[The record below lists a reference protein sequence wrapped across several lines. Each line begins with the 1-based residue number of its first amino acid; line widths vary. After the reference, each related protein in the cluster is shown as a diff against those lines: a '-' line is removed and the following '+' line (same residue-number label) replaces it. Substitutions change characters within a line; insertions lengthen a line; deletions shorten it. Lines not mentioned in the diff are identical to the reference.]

1 MKDNTKFAL
10 FISFISLIGFIII
23 NVISL
28 NRVYNI
34 ETNISDLQVQI
45 TELQE
50 DSANQEEQIDNQ
62 EEQII
67 LLSKFAITTAE
78 IFKEQQKINESLLK
92 GKQYGM

>member
-45 TELQE
+45 TKLQE
-50 DSANQEEQIDNQ
+50 DLINQNNQIANQT
-62 EEQII
+62 EQII
-67 LLSKFAITTAE
+67 LLSKFTLTAIDL
-78 IFKEQQKINESLLK
+78 FKEQQKINESLLK